1 MNDTLS
7 EQEAKLFHKLMDS
20 LLFFANKKLN
30 VIKNCNT
37 LDEFHR
43 NNVEKT
49 IPIRKKVFSDST
61 LIDEYVAVN
70 PDNLPP
76 DEIKIVLS
84 WKRSLEDDFY
94 LVKYEK
100 EYALFLHS
108 KEQKVYGVKGIF
120 DSFNEKFRG
129 YTPVMLR
136 IRLLPFNNALIY
148 DGIFFPYQIS
158 FGSGIRSSLKVETA
172 AAIQKYGVITSFE
185 SPVQE
190 RKISDEEMLRF
201 YFKSGDTRDR
211 YFENIDKLR
220 KKSPQLEAVY
230 YQETAGV
237 LARDIKKS
245 LKLQDITGHFAVLV
259 NAVVASALTEKELE
273 ENIKK
278 IVPESKQSWIYRFRI

>member
-1 MNDTLS
+1 MDKLS
-7 EQEAKLFHKLMDS
+7 ETDAKLFHKLMDS

-43 NNVEKT
+43 NDVEKT
-49 IPIRKKVFSDST
+49 IPIRKRVFSDNN
-61 LIDEYVAVN
+61 LIEEYAAN
-70 PDNLPP
+70 NSDSLSP
-76 DEIKIVLS
+76 DELKIVLS
-84 WKRSLEDDFY
+84 WKKSLEDDFY
-94 LVKYEK
+94 IVKYEK

-120 DSFNEKFRG
+120 DSFNEKFDG
-129 YTPVMLR
+129 YAPVMLR
-136 IRLLPFNNALIY
+136 IRLIPFNDALIY

-158 FGSGIRSSLKVETA
+158 FGGGIRSSLKVETA
-172 AAIQKYGVITSFE
+172 AAIQKYGIITSLE
-185 SPVQE
+185 NPVV
-190 RKISDEEMLRF
+190 KKKTSDEEMLRF

-211 YFENIDKLR
+211 YFEKMEKLR

-245 LKLQDITGHFAVLV
+245 LKSQGITGHFAVLV
-259 NAVVASALTEKELE
+259 NAVVASALTEKEFE
-273 ENIKK
+273 ENGIDGLEIK
-278 IVPESKQSWIYRFRI
+278 

>member
-76 DEIKIVLS
+76 DEIKIVLT

-94 LVKYEK
+94 IVKYEK

-108 KEQKVYGVKGIF
+108 KEQKAYGVKGIF
-120 DSFNEKFRG
+120 DSFNEKFDG
-129 YTPVMLR
+129 YAPVMLR
-136 IRLLPFNNALIY
+136 IRLIPFNDALIY
-148 DGIFFPYQIS
+148 DGIFFP
-158 FGSGIRSSLKVETA
+158 
-172 AAIQKYGVITSFE
+172 
-185 SPVQE
+185 
-190 RKISDEEMLRF
+190 
-201 YFKSGDTRDR
+201 
-211 YFENIDKLR
+211 
-220 KKSPQLEAVY
+220 
-230 YQETAGV
+230 
-237 LARDIKKS
+237 
-245 LKLQDITGHFAVLV
+245 
-259 NAVVASALTEKELE
+259 
-273 ENIKK
+273 
-278 IVPESKQSWIYRFRI
+278 